1 MFRPCVITALIF
13 CCLSAIILV
22 EGNVIQR
29 RGPQK
34 NKVQFK
40 DDDLQLLEPAIVPDP
55 APGGSWWYAP
65 SRRSTGYAKK
75 YENRVNK
82 MLASKATDD
91 EFRLPGDLRP
101 TFQIIKLIPHLEVGN
116 FITEGYTEIF
126 VDCIEATKI
135 IVLNSVNLTM
145 DRNSVAVSFQ
155 SI

>member
-1 MFRPCVITALIF
+1 MSFNDVVHRKIKSSLRTMIYSYCSQPSFPILLRVAL
-13 CCLSAIILV
+13 
-22 EGNVIQR
+22 G
-29 RGPQK
+29 GT
-34 NKVQFK
+34 
-40 DDDLQLLEPAIVPDP
+40 LLPAD
-55 APGGSWWYAP
+55 
-65 SRRSTGYAKK
+65 RLDTLKK

-101 TFQIIKLIPHLEVGN
+101 TVQIIKLIPHLEVGN

-155 SI
+155 LI